1 MKKDK
6 FKTYILELSLMF
18 ILIFALFVPNIFT
31 KINLAIFLSIFSIIT
46 VFLLKKKNIL
56 SIHNKEVTIMMVI
69 FAIIYLVAFYLMGI
83 YYGYS
88 RLAITFNVKTLLK
101 YIIPISVIIISSEI
115 IRTIF
120 LSQKKV
126 KFGKFIT
133 TVSMVLIDI
142 ILYINI
148 YKINSSDDLM
158 ISIGFITF
166 ASISCT
172 LLYNYISYRYGIT
185 GIILYRLIT
194 TLYSYI
200 IPITPNVYIL
210 FRSILRMIY
219 PYIIYLVI
227 DYTFKKRNIAMEY
240 MNRKKKIVSFG
251 VTLVLII
258 TIAALISCQFKYGIL
273 VIGSG
278 SMSGTIDK
286 GDAIIY
292 ESYKKQSIKPGDIIV
307 FNKNDI
313 VFIHRVIEL
322 KNNSIEGLKI
332 YTKGDALS
340 EADSGYITKND
351 LIGIVK
357 LKIKYIGYPSLWLR
371 SAFE

>member
-88 RLAITFNVKTLLK
+88 RLAITFNIKTLLK

-142 ILYINI
+142 IL
-148 YKINSSDDLM
+148 
-158 ISIGFITF
+158 
-166 ASISCT
+166 
-172 LLYNYISYRYGIT
+172 
-185 GIILYRLIT
+185 
-194 TLYSYI
+194 
-200 IPITPNVYIL
+200 
-210 FRSILRMIY
+210 
-219 PYIIYLVI
+219 
-227 DYTFKKRNIAMEY
+227 
-240 MNRKKKIVSFG
+240 
-251 VTLVLII
+251 
-258 TIAALISCQFKYGIL
+258 
-273 VIGSG
+273 
-278 SMSGTIDK
+278 
-286 GDAIIY
+286 
-292 ESYKKQSIKPGDIIV
+292 IV
-307 FNKNDI
+307 F
-313 VFIHRVIEL
+313 
-322 KNNSIEGLKI
+322 
-332 YTKGDALS
+332 
-340 EADSGYITKND
+340 
-351 LIGIVK
+351 
-357 LKIKYIGYPSLWLR
+357 
-371 SAFE
+371 AFK

>member
-1 MKKDK
+1 
-6 FKTYILELSLMF
+6 
-18 ILIFALFVPNIFT
+18 
-31 KINLAIFLSIFSIIT
+31 
-46 VFLLKKKNIL
+46 
-56 SIHNKEVTIMMVI
+56 
-69 FAIIYLVAFYLMGI
+69 
-83 YYGYS
+83 
-88 RLAITFNVKTLLK
+88 
-101 YIIPISVIIISSEI
+101 
-115 IRTIF
+115 
-120 LSQKKV
+120 
-126 KFGKFIT
+126 
-133 TVSMVLIDI
+133 
-142 ILYINI
+142 
-148 YKINSSDDLM
+148 
-158 ISIGFITF
+158 
-166 ASISCT
+166 
-172 LLYNYISYRYGIT
+172 
-185 GIILYRLIT
+185 
-194 TLYSYI
+194 
-200 IPITPNVYIL
+200 
-210 FRSILRMIY
+210 
-219 PYIIYLVI
+219 
-227 DYTFKKRNIAMEY
+227 MEY

-313 VFIHRVIEL
+313 VFVHRVIEL

>member
-31 KINLAIFLSIFSIIT
+31 KINLAIFLTIFSVIT

-88 RLAITFNVKTLLK
+88 RLAITFNIKTLLK

-126 KFGKFIT
+126 KFGKLIT

-142 ILYINI
+142 ILYINV

-258 TIAALISCQFKYGIL
+258 TITALISCQFKYGIL

-313 VFIHRVIEL
+313 VFVHRVIEL

>member
-56 SIHNKEVTIMMVI
+56 SIHNKEVTIMMLI

-172 LLYNYISYRYGIT
+172 LLYNYISYRYGVT

-194 TLYSYI
+194 TLYCYI

-292 ESYKKQSIKPGDIIV
+292 ESYKEQSIKPGDIIV

-313 VFIHRVIEL
+313 VFVHRVIEL

>member
-88 RLAITFNVKTLLK
+88 RLAITFNIKTLLK

-313 VFIHRVIEL
+313 VFVHRVIEL

>member
-126 KFGKFIT
+126 KFGKLIT

-142 ILYINI
+142 ILYINV

-313 VFIHRVIEL
+313 VFVHRVIEL

>member
-56 SIHNKEVTIMMVI
+56 SIHNKEVTIMMLI

-88 RLAITFNVKTLLK
+88 RLAITFNIKTLLK

-172 LLYNYISYRYGIT
+172 LLYNYISYRYGVT

-194 TLYSYI
+194 MLYCYI

-292 ESYKKQSIKPGDIIV
+292 ESYKEQSIKPGDIIV

-313 VFIHRVIEL
+313 VFVHRVIEL

>member
-313 VFIHRVIEL
+313 VFVHRVIEL

>member
-18 ILIFALFVPNIFT
+18 ILIFALFVPNIFI

-56 SIHNKEVTIMMVI
+56 SIHNKEVTIMMLI

-88 RLAITFNVKTLLK
+88 RLAITFNIKTLLK

-172 LLYNYISYRYGIT
+172 LLYNYISYRYGVT

-194 TLYSYI
+194 MLYCYI

-292 ESYKKQSIKPGDIIV
+292 ESYKEQSIKPGDIIV

-313 VFIHRVIEL
+313 VFVHRVIEL

>member
-31 KINLAIFLSIFSIIT
+31 KINLAIFLTIFSVIT

-313 VFIHRVIEL
+313 VFVHRVIEL

>member
-56 SIHNKEVTIMMVI
+56 SIHNKEVTIMMLI

-88 RLAITFNVKTLLK
+88 RLAITFNIKTLLK

-313 VFIHRVIEL
+313 VFVHRVIEL